1 MPIICRMF
9 ELPAESAKK
18 LTGAA
23 NLPDAIKSAKNHFD
37 VYRYWHAIEYLLAQ
51 HVPESPSARWL
62 SLGDTVS
69 SAAGAIPAARL
80 IPSSEVAGLHQ
91 LLQSIEPEQLIPYYD
106 AATLDGAAVY
116 PGTWLEWEETFDPL
130 GQVLEHYSFL
140 REFVGKRASAADAFC
155 FILYSLMTAR
165 SDNALQ
171 RTRAVGRGCNPRV
184 RHHVGVAIKASRGR
198 RR

>member
-1 MPIICRMF
+1 VNTLAGRGSLSAIRLDGTVEHGGIVPIICRMF
-9 ELPAESAKK
+9 ELPAESAQK
-18 LTGAA
+18 LTTGAA

-37 VYRYWHAIEYLLAQ
+37 VYRYWHAIEYLLVQ

-62 SLGDTVS
+62 SLGNTVS

-80 IPSSEVAGLHQ
+80 IPAGEVAGLHQ

-140 REFVGKRASAADAFC
+140 QH
-155 FILYSLMTAR
+155 TAR
-165 SDNALQ
+165 RCAETDHPLLLVFEELPDG
-171 RTRAVGRGCNPRV
+171 AV
-184 RHHVGVAIKASRGR
+184 
-198 RR
+198 